1 MKRIIVLLL
10 VSSIVAV
17 IVGLFTLSSYL
28 TRWGVE
34 YAFAEQNLT
43 LKESLS
49 VSYDPFISE
58 LNVKNFALLHNNTT
72 ELVSFDSMRINLELA
87 PLFNQGLIIND
98 IELSGLALN
107 MAKQDDNA
115 LLLNGWST
123 DNFTTSTGESAD
135 KNSETKS
142 QAEQAKPSEPFI
154 TDVLISNIELSNILI
169 NTNLN
174 NQRHNIDL
182 KNLTIEN
189 FDLQLNNKLQPKAL
203 NFKLNSDLAYKLS
216 DDNQGLSVI
225 TNILLGLSPQITF
238 DDPDTV
244 AVYLEQAGLTLNDTK
259 VVSSPQDVSV
269 NFEQWH
275 TDIAEINVTAG
286 ENLRADVMYKTSL
299 KNTNVSTVKTAQT
312 MLTLASFQLNN
323 VSSIV
328 DLNDAVPKYNVAFSD
343 ANFVNLQLMPNEDQT
358 VPKLLDLTE
367 LTIKNV
373 ELSNSLAS
381 IENIIIGDLSTN
393 VIVNKDKSLAN
404 LVLPSPAQPSDSMT
418 DKVTANS
425 KNNTTTDTVS
435 SQQASIETA
444 TESTN
449 ESTTESTKAS
459 GPTIT
464 LKLAEL
470 SNNGIF
476 NLNTLDLSVE
486 PNFRSLIQVQ
496 SIRLADIDSS
506 QPQLVSVFDLAATN
520 NTYAQINVS
529 DRSQL
534 FIESPKHD
542 IKITLDEIDLASIS
556 PYISSAL
563 GYHINTGQLDSTIN
577 ANIVGN
583 KIEGEA
589 DLLMRSVDL
598 TAISNQG
605 EESSFSGGA
614 ISFNYALGM
623 LKDGDGHVE
632 LNVPFDGDLNNPSVG
647 FSGFLSLIVQRATMS
662 AAKDYLIN
670 TFVPYANVVN
680 FALSASKHVLKLRFN
695 DMLFEPQQDALT
707 DKEIQRLQELALV
720 LQKHDSTNIRLCPIS
735 VIDDLLSKEA
745 EENEQS
751 SVSKKSIT
759 AEQVQQ
765 LIDLGQRRAEDTKSF
780 LVNKGEIKSKRILAC
795 APTIEYKANAK
806 PRIAFNET

>member
-17 IVGLFTLSSYL
+17 IIGLFTLSSYFA
-28 TRWGVE
+28 RWGVE
-34 YAFAEQNLT
+34 YVFAEQKLT
-43 LKESLS
+43 LNKSLS

-72 ELVSFDSMRINLELA
+72 ELVSFNSLRINLELA
-87 PLFNQGLIIND
+87 PLFNQGLVIND

-107 MAKQDDNA
+107 MAKKDDNA

-123 DNFTTSTGESAD
+123 DNFTTSNVETANISP
-135 KNSETKS
+135 ETKVES
-142 QAEQAKPSEPFI
+142 VQTTPSEPFI

-169 NTNLN
+169 NANLN

-182 KNLTIEN
+182 KNLTIES

-225 TNILLGLSPQITF
+225 TNVLLGLSPQITF

-259 VVSSPQDVSV
+259 VVSSAQDVSV

-323 VSSIV
+323 VSNIV

-358 VPKLLDLTE
+358 VPKLLDLAE

-393 VIVNKDKSLAN
+393 VVVNKDKSLAN
-404 LVLPSPAQPSDSMT
+404 LVLPSPAQRSDGMT
-418 DKVTANS
+418 DKDTENS
-425 KNNTTTDTVS
+425 KNRTTTDTVS
-435 SQQASIETA
+435 SEQPKSEL
-444 TESTN
+444 
-449 ESTTESTKAS
+449 TKKSA
-459 GPTIT
+459 PAIT
-464 LKLAEL
+464 VRLTEL
-470 SNNGIF
+470 SNTGVF

-680 FALSASKHVLKLRFN
+680 FALSAGKHVLKLRFN
-695 DMLFEPQQDALT
+695 DMLFEPQQDELS

-720 LQKHDSTNIRLCPIS
+720 LKKHDSTNIRICPIS
-735 VIDDLLSKEA
+735 VIDDLPSKEA
-745 EENEQS
+745 EENEHS
-751 SVSKKSIT
+751 SISKKSIT